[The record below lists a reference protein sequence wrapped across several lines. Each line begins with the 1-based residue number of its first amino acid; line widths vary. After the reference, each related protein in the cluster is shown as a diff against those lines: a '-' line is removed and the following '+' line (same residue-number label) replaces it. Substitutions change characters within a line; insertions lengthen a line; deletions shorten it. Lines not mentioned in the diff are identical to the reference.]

1 MRKRL
6 IWGSVV
12 LVGLVLL
19 ATAASTAAS
28 SFSTWYGRYTLS
40 SSSTWYGR
48 YTLGATISFKVEGQQ
63 RCSWGCCCSCCQP
76 SCTETQVTG
85 WRVADASGSVIYSV
99 VHDAPVLA
107 STWQGSWTQI
117 DSGGASVSAGSYTLY
132 VDTSVGTLSRCLYL
146 YEPCCGS
153 CCSSSCCGSS
163 RCGCGWGL
171 CSWGWSRCGWSR
183 CGCGQQST
191 ITSCGCRTSLVLVK
205 ESTSCCYSRSLWP
218 CCP

>member
-1 MRKRL
+1 MRKRFV
-6 IWGSVV
+6 WGSVV

-19 ATAASTAAS
+19 AAAASTTAS
-28 SFSTWYGRYTLS
+28 SFSTR
-40 SSSTWYGR
+40 YGR
-48 YTLGATISFKVEGQQ
+48 YTLGETILFRVEDQQ
-63 RCSWGCCCSCCQP
+63 RCGWGLCGCCCQP
-76 SCTETQVTG
+76 PCAETQVMG
-85 WRVADASGSVIYSV
+85 WRVADASGNIVYSV
-99 VHDAPVLA
+99 VHDVPVLA
-107 STWQGSWTQI
+107 STWQGSWAQI

-132 VDTSVGTLSRCLYL
+132 VDTSVGTVSRCFYL

-153 CCSSSCCGSS
+153 CCSSSCCGWS
-163 RCGCGWGL
+163 RCGCGWGF

-205 ESTSCCYSRSLWP
+205 QSTSCCYSRSLWP